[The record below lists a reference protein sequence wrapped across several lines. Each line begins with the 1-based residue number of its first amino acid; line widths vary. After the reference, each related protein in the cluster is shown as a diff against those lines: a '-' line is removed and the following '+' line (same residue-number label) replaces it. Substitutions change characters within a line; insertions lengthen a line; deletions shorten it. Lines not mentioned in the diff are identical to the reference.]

1 MPLHRRI
8 PKRGFH
14 NPGRKE
20 FAVVNIA
27 SLNAFSAG
35 ETVTPD
41 LLRERKLIRRAGDS
55 IKVLGDGDLKV
66 AITVQAHA
74 FSGSARD
81 KISAA
86 GGKVEVLS

>member
-41 LLRERKLIRRAGDS
+41 LLRDAEADSPRGRRNQGAG
-55 IKVLGDGDLKV
+55 
-66 AITVQAHA
+66 
-74 FSGSARD
+74 
-81 KISAA
+81 
-86 GGKVEVLS
+86 